1 MRIGIGCDHAGFE
14 VKETVINAIND
25 LGHSFIDYGTYDNK
39 SVDYPDFAL
48 KVANEVI
55 SKEVDYG
62 ILMCGTGIGI
72 CITANKVRGI
82 RCAHVTDTFSAKAS
96 RGHNDANILAVGSRI
111 TPKELISEIVK
122 VFLSTEF
129 EGERH
134 LGRINKIS
142 DIEKMH

>member
-142 DIEKMH
+142 DIEKMQ